1 MKNLPVIILVLLIAV
16 VLGVFFFSF
25 KVSETEV
32 AVLTTFGEPVEGTI
46 EPGWH
51 FKLPQPIQK
60 VKTYDSRAR
69 LYETALEETTT
80 SDLVPLTVSN
90 YIVWR
95 IEDPL
100 KFLQSVGTVEDAKDK
115 LYPALRNTRNS
126 IIGEFE
132 FNKFVNADPEKIK
145 FEEIELRMEKSLAE
159 YAARE
164 YGIKV
169 ETVGIKQIGVSA
181 DTTKE
186 VFERMKAERQ
196 RRIDA
201 ILAEGKAESDKIR
214 SDAEAKQTELLA
226 IVDAQAQI
234 IRGAGDA
241 EAAQYYEMLKEEP
254 EFAIFLRDIEALR
267 EMLKENSTIVLGAK
281 TEPVK
286 LLDKVPD
293 IQPNSK

>member
-1 MKNLPVIILVLLIAV
+1 MKNLPVIILVLLIVV
-16 VLGVFFFSF
+16 VLGVFLFSF

-32 AVLTTFGEPVEGTI
+32 AVLTRFGEPIGGTI

-51 FKLPQPIQK
+51 AKLPQPING
-60 VKTYDSRAR
+60 VKIYDSRSR

-126 IIGEFE
+126 IIGEYQ
-132 FNKFVNADPEKIK
+132 FNQFVNSDPSKIK
-145 FEEIELRMEKSLAE
+145 FEEIEMKMEKKLAE
-159 YAARE
+159 YAAAE
-164 YGIKV
+164 YGINV

-181 DTTKE
+181 ETTKE

-196 RRIDA
+196 RKIDA
-201 ILAEGKAESDKIR
+201 IIAEGNAEADKIK
-214 SDAEAKQTELLA
+214 SDAEAKKTELLA
-226 IVDAQAQI
+226 IVEARAQN

-241 EAAQYYEMLKEEP
+241 EAAQYYEMLEAEP
-254 EFAIFLRDIEALR
+254 EFAMFLRDVEALK
-267 EMLKENSTIVLGAK
+267 EILKDNSTIVLGAE

-286 LLDKVPD
+286 LLNKIPD
-293 IQPNSK
+293 IKPQSK